1 MKVEEI
7 QISEKEIINDLDPQK
22 LEQVA
27 FILKTIAHPLRISII
42 SLLVANDKLCVNDI
56 CSLLSSEQSLTS
68 HHLSNMKLSG
78 ILGSTRE
85 GKNIYYLKITKT
97 PSRINYHTFDFEK
110 LNDISRKLVNGMTSL
125 GSIPNRKFWNK
136 YFQGGVRTT

>member
-7 QISEKEIINDLDPQK
+7 QFDVKEIINNLDAEK
-22 LEQVA
+22 LEKVA

-42 SLLVANDKLCVNDI
+42 SLLVANEKLCVNDI
-56 CSLLSSEQSLTS
+56 CDQLNSEQSLTS

-85 GKNIYYLKITKT
+85 GKNMYYFLRLKEVVTVITC
-97 PSRINYHTFDFEK
+97 
-110 LNDISRKLVNGMTSL
+110 M
-125 GSIPNRKFWNK
+125 NK
-136 YFQGGVRTT
+136 CELI